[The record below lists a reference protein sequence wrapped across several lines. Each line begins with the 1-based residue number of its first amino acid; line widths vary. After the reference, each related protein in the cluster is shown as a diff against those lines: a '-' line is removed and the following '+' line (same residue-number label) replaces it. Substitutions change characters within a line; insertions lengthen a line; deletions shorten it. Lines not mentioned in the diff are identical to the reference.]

1 MLRGQLPPPDWAKDL
16 DAAVAGWLRIGQ
28 EVSADQDARADRW
41 ASDFE
46 CMVQTQRELE
56 VQGSWLSGPNDLLGI
71 VGLHRWERAH
81 SAALGWLLDPAGAH
95 GLGAAMLDRFLH
107 LAGLP
112 RSEAEE
118 PVEVVLEATGGTAFV
133 DVLVRS
139 RSWTLV
145 IEVKIDAVEQK
156 DQAMR
161 LWSDW
166 RDEVTPGFIYLTPS
180 GRETTTHVTEECRKA
195 WTLMRWKDVAK
206 HLSTVLQ
213 SPQAASARGNEAARQ
228 YAMTLQSLFGKG

>member
-1 MLRGQLPPPDWAKDL
+1 
-16 DAAVAGWLRIGQ
+16 
-28 EVSADQDARADRW
+28 
-41 ASDFE
+41 
-46 CMVQTQRELE
+46 
-56 VQGSWLSGPNDLLGI
+56 
-71 VGLHRWERAH
+71 
-81 SAALGWLLDPAGAH
+81 
-95 GLGAAMLDRFLH
+95 MLDRFLH

-112 RSEAEE
+112 RSESEE

-145 IEVKIDAVEQK
+145 IEVKIDAVEQR

-166 RDEVTPGFIYLTPS
+166 RDEVTPGFIYLTPG

-195 WTLMRWKDVAK
+195 WVLMRWKDVAK